1 MLHITRMRS
10 FGVEVLVAVLASGVW
25 LMPSCDAQEC
35 GRPLVVTRIVGGSE
49 ARDGAWPWQ
58 VDIQMGKAGH
68 VCGGS
73 VISRDWVLS
82 AAHCFPELSMWS
94 HPQQQVM
101 RTPTRSRA
109 SGRIGQV
116 RRAEG
121 VRIAGISGVA
131 CVAPQRERT
140 QTISPSDV
148 SSYRLYMGRYQLNGA
163 NQFETSREVKRV
175 VVAHGYSTPQKGRDV
190 ALVELSSPLTWT
202 NQIQPVCLPNAD
214 FQFYAGTMCY
224 VTGWGD
230 TQEGVSLSGVGTLRE
245 VGVPIIDQ
253 DSCNS
258 MYQIDASN
266 ADTVSILSDMICAGY
281 QEGGKDSCQGD
292 SGGPLV
298 CSTGNGTWIQAGI
311 VSFGL
316 GCAQKNRPGVYARV
330 SSFVGLI
337 RSTVQDAQLLDH
349 ACNCAAHSLVVLSV
363 ALVAVM
369 LGR

>member
-82 AAHCFPELSMWS
+82 AAHCFPD
-94 HPQQQVM
+94 
-101 RTPTRSRA
+101 
-109 SGRIGQV
+109 
-116 RRAEG
+116 
-121 VRIAGISGVA
+121 
-131 CVAPQRERT
+131 
-140 QTISPSDV
+140 PSDV

-266 ADTVSILSDMICAGY
+266 TDTVSILSDMICAGY

-298 CSTGNGTWIQAGI
+298 CSTGNGTWIQAGV

>member
-1 MLHITRMRS
+1 MG
-10 FGVEVLVAVLASGVW
+10 FGVEMLVALLASGVW
-25 LMPSCDAQEC
+25 LVPPCDAQGC
-35 GRPLVVTRIVGGSE
+35 GRPPVVTRIVGGSE

-73 VISRDWVLS
+73 VISSDWVLS
-82 AAHCFPELSMWS
+82 AAHCFPD
-94 HPQQQVM
+94 
-101 RTPTRSRA
+101 
-109 SGRIGQV
+109 
-116 RRAEG
+116 
-121 VRIAGISGVA
+121 
-131 CVAPQRERT
+131 
-140 QTISPSDV
+140 PSAV
-148 SSYRLYMGRYQLNGA
+148 SSYRLYMGRYRLNGA
-163 NQFETSREVKRV
+163 NRFETWREVKRV
-175 VVAHGYSTPQKGRDV
+175 VVAHGYSTPQEGRDV

-214 FQFYAGTMCY
+214 FQFHAGTMCY

-245 VGVPIIDQ
+245 VGVPIIDR
-253 DSCNS
+253 DSCDS
-258 MYQIDASN
+258 MYQIDAPDT
-266 ADTVSILSDMICAGY
+266 DTVSILSDMICAGY

-298 CSTGNGTWIQAGI
+298 CSTGNGTWIQAGV

-337 RSTVQDAQLLDH
+337 RSTVQDARLLDH
-349 ACNCAAHSLVVLSV
+349 ACNRAAPSLAVLSV
-363 ALVAVM
+363 ALVAGM

>member
-1 MLHITRMRS
+1 MLHIIRMRN
-10 FGVEVLVAVLASGVW
+10 FGMELLLMMLTSGVW
-25 LMPSCDAQEC
+25 LIPTCDAQEC
-35 GRPLVVTRIVGGSE
+35 GRPLVGTRIVGGSE

-58 VDIQMGKAGH
+58 VDIQMGTSGH

-73 VISRDWVLS
+73 IISSDWVLS
-82 AAHCFPELSMWS
+82 AAHCFPN
-94 HPQQQVM
+94 
-101 RTPTRSRA
+101 
-109 SGRIGQV
+109 
-116 RRAEG
+116 
-121 VRIAGISGVA
+121 
-131 CVAPQRERT
+131 
-140 QTISPSDV
+140 PSDV
-148 SSYRLYMGRYQLNGA
+148 SSYHLYMGRYQLDGT

-175 VVAHGYSTPQKGRDV
+175 VVAHGYSTPQEGRDV
-190 ALVELSSPLTWT
+190 ALVELSSPLAWT
-202 NQIQPVCLPNAD
+202 SHIQPVCLPNAD

-258 MYQIDASN
+258 MYQMDSYN
-266 ADTVSILSDMICAGY
+266 LDKVSILSDMICAGY

-298 CSTGNGTWIQAGI
+298 CSVGNGTWIQAGV

-330 SSFVGLI
+330 SSFAGLI
-337 RSTVQDAQLLDH
+337 RSTVPDAQLLDR
-349 ACNCAAHSLVVLSV
+349 ACQRAAHSLVVLSV
-363 ALVAVM
+363 ALTAVM